1 MKGTQLLAR
10 KSEDREA
17 EDEKRKTVSLKS
29 REMLTGRQ
37 SDEMDSRVEC
47 LLKRDKLMSALFQ
60 KVGDR
65 FRQ

>member
-60 KVGDR
+60 KVRDR